1 MRFLAV
7 VLVMGI
13 LAIAAGASAQEPP
26 QAQLLRD
33 TQAADLLSD
42 LLTFYGDLATVR
54 ADAMHL
60 YIDEI
65 GKTIDYGVKG
75 GATPEKDPLMFVDL
89 FKGVCMFID
98 KGGGRYADP
107 ALAKFSEPALKT
119 EFDALQHFNLQ
130 QFMYLNTKRV
140 EIAKMRS
147 YLEKIGKFD
156 SYLDWV
162 SKSGMGQTMVTTS
175 GPTTRTGE
183 GVAQW
188 LSQQADTMKEQA
200 WEKAKAQGMTREAFD
215 AKWAEKV
222 QTLRQST
229 DERIQ
234 TVKTLGEYFHPRS
247 QIGQTAGTGAE
258 GASGVGAGA
267 GAGTNASMGIGTGST
282 VPRPGPSGIAND
294 PRWQA
299 NYYGPNNPYNSWSD
313 SYSDV
318 FKPNGGGG
326 TYARYDKRVN
336 TDYDLRVQG
345 EMDRRVNV
353 SADRRMNIRVDPRVN
368 F

>member
-7 VLVMGI
+7 IFVVGI
-13 LAIAAGASAQEPP
+13 LALAAGALAQQPTQP
-26 QAQLLRD
+26 QLLRD

-42 LLTFYGDLATVR
+42 LLTFYGDLATAR
-54 ADAMHL
+54 ADAMRM
-60 YIDEI
+60 YIGEI
-65 GKTIDYGVKG
+65 GKTTDYGVKG

-107 ALAKFSEPALKT
+107 ALAKFSERALKT
-119 EFDALQHFNLQ
+119 ELDALQHFNLQ

-147 YLEKIGKFD
+147 YLEKTGRFD
-156 SYLDWV
+156 SYLDWAT
-162 SKSGMGQTMVTTS
+162 KSGMGQTIVTTS

-188 LSQQADTMKEQA
+188 LSQQADNMKEQA

-222 QTLRQST
+222 KDLRQST

-234 TVKTLGEYFHPRS
+234 TIKTLGEYFHPRS
-247 QIGQTAGTGAE
+247 QVGQTAGAGDTGA
-258 GASGVGAGA
+258 SGAGA
-267 GAGTNASMGIGTGST
+267 GAETHAHMAAGTGST
-282 VPRPGPSGIAND
+282 VPRPGPSGLASD

-299 NYYGPNNPYNSWSD
+299 NYYGPDNPYNSWSD

-318 FKPNGGGG
+318 FKPSGGGG

-353 SADRRMNIRVDPRVN
+353 SNDRRMNVRVDPRVN